1 MARRIPAFLHRQTE
15 HRVVRDVRLRDGTRK
30 PSDKTLAL
38 PDGMLHVL
46 HVNLRAGRAPD
57 PEKMAQAV

>member
-1 MARRIPAFLHRQTE
+1 MPAFSRRQTE
-15 HRVVRDVRLRDGTRK
+15 YRVVRDVRLRGGTRK

-38 PDGMLHVL
+38 ADGMLHVL
-46 HVNLRAGRAPD
+46 HMNLRAGRAPD